1 MEGGRRDKARV
12 RLWGERR
19 MGKDKMKDEEGNQHE
34 TEWKKCL
41 QGQLSKRC

>member
-1 MEGGRRDKARV
+1 MEGEGQDKARV

-34 TEWKKCL
+34 TE
-41 QGQLSKRC
+41 